1 MNANK
6 IRGRIVEVFGS
17 QRNFAKAIGKS
28 EQTVNKKLNSASQF
42 SLDDIT
48 EWCNALDIKQD
59 EVGSYFFANELQ
71 KD

>member
-6 IRGRIVEVFGS
+6 IRGRIVEMFGT

-28 EQTVNKKLNSASQF
+28 EQTVNKKLNNASQF
-42 SLDDIT
+42 SLDDIA
-48 EWCNALDIKQD
+48 EWSNALGITQE

-71 KD
+71 KH

>member
-6 IRGRIVEVFGS
+6 IKGRIVEMFGS
-17 QRNFAKAIGKS
+17 QRDFAKAIGKS
-28 EQTVNKKLNSASQF
+28 EQTVTKKLNNASQF

-48 EWCNALDIKQD
+48 EWCNALGIKQD